1 MSLSPTDWSIVI
13 FYFVSVIT
21 TGFIYSKKENVNDKS
36 DYILAGRKITLPLFV
51 ATLVATW
58 YGSILGVGEFVYNS
72 GITAW
77 LTLGVPYYIAALLFA
92 FILSG
97 KIRTFGSTTIPEQFS
112 NSYGRLAG
120 VLASIIVLVITI
132 PAAYISMLG
141 TLTSSLSGYDL
152 IYTTI
157 AATIISFV
165 YIYHGGF
172 KSDVY
177 ANVLQLILMYL
188 AFSFLI
194 FFCISELGSISL
206 MMDNLPSYATNPLEK
221 HSFQYLIVWY
231 IIALQT
237 FVDPS
242 FHQRCAAATSPKTA
256 KNGIII
262 SVLLWLVF
270 DMLTLFTGLYALA
283 YIDIS
288 NPLDTY
294 LVLGDTVLPNVVKGI
309 FVAGLFATIMST
321 LSSYGF
327 LSAVTIGND
336 LIKPYFK
343 NTKSSN
349 DVKIGLI
356 ITAIVGISI
365 SLYVPSVIDIFYNT
379 ASISIPGLLFPLLIS
394 YSSKFTLRNNHA
406 LVIMIVST
414 IISGTWL
421 LLKSF
426 TDIVVFGKVEPML
439 IGLLVSFILSL
450 FFVIR
455 SKH

>member
-21 TGFIYSKKENVNDKS
+21 TGFIYSKKENFNDKS

-414 IISGTWL
+414 ILSGTWL

-450 FFVIR
+450 FFVIK

>member
-21 TGFIYSKKENVNDKS
+21 TGFIYSKKENFNDKS

-414 IISGTWL
+414 ILSGTWL

>member
-21 TGFIYSKKENVNDKS
+21 TGFIYSKKENFNDKS

-450 FFVIR
+450 FFVIK